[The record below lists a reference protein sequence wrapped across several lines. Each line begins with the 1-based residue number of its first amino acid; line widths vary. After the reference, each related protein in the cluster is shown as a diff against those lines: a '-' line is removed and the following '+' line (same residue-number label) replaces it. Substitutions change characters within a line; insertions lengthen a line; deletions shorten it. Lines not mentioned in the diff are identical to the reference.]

1 MCDVPVFYAT
11 TDGQTRLIAEHLANA
26 LRSQGL
32 ESVALDVTH
41 VDAWS
46 LDRRHVRAAL
56 LGASVHAGKHQ
67 STAAKFVRA
76 HREWFNELPSA
87 FFSVSLSIASSNP
100 TEGDAARAI
109 AKTFLDQ
116 TGWHPSRVACLAG
129 RLAYTRYGW
138 LKRMLMRRIARKE
151 GGPTDTSRDHELTN
165 WTEVTA
171 LAFEIAALARAPV
184 ASRGSI
190 GYPKSEC
197 RVERSWR
204 SV

>member
-32 ESVALDVTH
+32 GSVALDVTH

-46 LDRRHVRAAL
+46 LDRRHVRA
-56 LGASVHAGKHQ
+56 
-67 STAAKFVRA
+67 AAKFVRA